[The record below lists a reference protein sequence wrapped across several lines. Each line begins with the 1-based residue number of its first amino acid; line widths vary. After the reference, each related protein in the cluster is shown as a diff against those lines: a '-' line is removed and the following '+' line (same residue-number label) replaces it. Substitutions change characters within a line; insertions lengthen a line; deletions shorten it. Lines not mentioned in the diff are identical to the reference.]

1 MTQESIRRKIAV
13 LPCTGVGQVVGTIA
27 RQAAYRVCDEQRPA
41 DTVLVC
47 LPALVKG
54 VQEDI
59 DMIRLCPVI
68 VIEGC
73 KECCATHALQLHGGK
88 PSSTVSVPQVIRGK
102 RLRIKREARSQL
114 SESELAV
121 VELVTQSVVSEVDRL
136 GRGESNAR
144 AKKTSPEVSG

>member
-1 MTQESIRRKIAV
+1 MFENKIAV

-27 RQAAYRVCDEQRPA
+27 RQTAYCVCEDKRAE

-59 DMIRLCPVI
+59 DMIRMCPVI

-73 KECCATHALQLHGGK
+73 QECCATHALNLQGGA
-88 PSSTVSVPQVIRGK
+88 PSATVRVLKVRKGK
-102 RLRIKREARSQL
+102 GLTIKREARRQL
-114 SESELAV
+114 TETEKAV
-121 VELVTQSVVSEVDRL
+121 VDLATDAVVAEVDRL
-136 GRGESNAR
+136 KRGRG
-144 AKKTSPEVSG
+144 

>member
-1 MTQESIRRKIAV
+1 MAKNTFRNKIAV

-27 RQAAYRVCDEQRPA
+27 RQAAYCVCDDRRPE

-59 DMIRLCPVI
+59 DMIRICPVV

-73 KECCATHALQLHGGK
+73 KERCASHALKLQGGT
-88 PSSTVSVPQVIRGK
+88 PSATVSVPKVMRGK
-102 RLRIKREARSQL
+102 RLAIKREARRGLTEAEQT
-114 SESELAV
+114 V
-121 VELVTQSVVSEVDRL
+121 VELVTQSVVAQLDRL
-136 GRGESNAR
+136 KSGGADVR
-144 AKKTSPEVSG
+144 ADRAPP